1 MQSSELGCIC
11 FSLRYAPNAGKI
23 TVTILEAKNLK
34 KMDIGRLSD
43 PYVKIGLYK
52 NGKRVEKRKTS
63 VKYYTLTPYYNE
75 SYTFSKIQ
83 DNDLK
88 SGVYLKL

>member
-1 MQSSELGCIC
+1 MI
-11 FSLRYAPNAGKI
+11 FIR
-23 TVTILEAKNLK
+23 
-34 KMDIGRLSD
+34 
-43 PYVKIGLYK
+43 YVKIGLYR

-88 SGVYLKL
+88 SGVYLKLSNQRITFNFKLI